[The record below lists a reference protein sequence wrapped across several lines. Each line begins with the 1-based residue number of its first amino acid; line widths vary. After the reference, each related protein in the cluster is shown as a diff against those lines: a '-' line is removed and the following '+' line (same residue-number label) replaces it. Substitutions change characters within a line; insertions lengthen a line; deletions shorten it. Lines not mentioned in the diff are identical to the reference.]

1 MSTTNKL
8 LKRLGLFI
16 QYPYLDATTCADL
29 ARQMVD
35 APAET
40 ARAAEIYTSTH
51 TTGVDARVRRT
62 LSVVLPAAATIVVE
76 RAFTN
81 LRTDLERHFAVTL
94 AGHEPPHYLVYGPD
108 AFFVAHRDRPLA
120 SNLETS
126 TRKISVV
133 LFLNADFTGGTLNVY
148 GLIDGPEW
156 ERAGFPCDAAA
167 GLLVA
172 FPSGTLHEV
181 TRVTSGQRCTIATWF
196 S

>member
-1 MSTTNKL
+1 MSSTNKL

-16 QYPYLDATTCADL
+16 QYPCLDGATCADL
-29 ARQMVD
+29 ARQMTN
-35 APAET
+35 APGQ
-40 ARAAEIYTSTH
+40 AAEIYTSAQ
-51 TTGVDARVRRT
+51 TTGVDSRARRA
-62 LSVVLPAAATIVVE
+62 LSVVLPEAATVVVE
-76 RAFTN
+76 NALTSLRA
-81 LRTDLERHFAVTL
+81 DLERHFAVTL
-94 AGHEPPHYLVYGPD
+94 AGHESPHYLVYGTD

-133 LFLNADFTGGTLNVY
+133 LFLNADFTGGTLNMY

-156 ERAGFPCDAAA
+156 ERAGFACEAAA

-172 FPSGTLHEV
+172 FPSSTLHEV
-181 TRVTSGQRCTIATWF
+181 TRVTSGQRCTIVTWF